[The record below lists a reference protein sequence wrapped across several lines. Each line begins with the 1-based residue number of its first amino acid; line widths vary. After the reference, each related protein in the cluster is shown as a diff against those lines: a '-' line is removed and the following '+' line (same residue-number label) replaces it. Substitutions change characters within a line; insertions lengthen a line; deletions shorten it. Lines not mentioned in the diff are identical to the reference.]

1 MTRDTV
7 ITIYY
12 GPAPWFAKKAKMK
25 AGESFLEA
33 VTADDDARR
42 RVRLEE
48 VEVPEYERLIVES
61 GDYASIAEHAI
72 TNFPGIVQRL
82 RPEELL
88 LHNPP
93 IQIDRHLKRVFT
105 GQSAPKIVRHKYPT
119 VTPATLRGFAE
130 AFEDRMVG
138 QAHVKQAMLGA
149 MYPLTRKSRSAPVVV
164 MFYGPSGVGK
174 TETAKLINGLLGG
187 ELMRRQFSMYHS
199 DRFGS
204 YVFGG
209 SHHEQSL
216 ANDLLVRESGVILL
230 DEFDKAHATFHSA
243 FYELFD
249 EGVYEDRNYRVI
261 VGPALIICT
270 SNYAS
275 EDEVHRALG
284 DALYSRFDALIGFK
298 ALSTGEVATVIE
310 GLVEQVFGH
319 LESHEVALLNRD
331 SIRQQLQTVA
341 SREPNI
347 RRLRSITEQYIYRLL
362 AAASL
367 ATEESDEPGRVS

>member
-1 MTRDTV
+1 MSPKTA

-12 GPAPWFAKKAKMK
+12 GPAPWFADEVKMQ

-33 VTADDDARR
+33 VRSDEDQRNRIRT
-42 RVRLEE
+42 EE
-48 VEVPEYERLIVES
+48 VQVPEYERLIVES

-72 TNFPGIVQRL
+72 TNFPSHVQRL
-82 RPEELL
+82 HPGRLL

-93 IQIDRHLKRVFT
+93 TQIDRHLKRVFRGKST
-105 GQSAPKIVRHKYPT
+105 PTTIRHEYPT
-119 VTPATLRGFAE
+119 VTSATLR
-130 AFEDRMVG
+130 AFEDAFEKRMVG

-187 ELMRRQFSMYHS
+187 DLMRRQFSMYHS
-199 DRFGS
+199 ERFGS

-230 DEFDKAHATFHSA
+230 DEFDKAHSTFHSA

-298 ALSTGEVATVIE
+298 ALGPAEVATVIE

-319 LESHEVALLNRD
+319 LDPDEVVLLDRD
-331 SIRQQLQTVA
+331 GISQRLQAVA

-347 RRLRSITEQYIYRLL
+347 RRLRSITEQYIYRTL

-367 ATEESDEPGRVS
+367 ATDESDKSGSDT